1 MYSTKAIK
9 RENQTQLNH
18 RSEQVMQTFD
28 MPSCQAF
35 LDASSS
41 ASNDHN
47 RYGIL
52 PSTVHVKRKLFAD
65 EEEGMQRS
73 QGIPCP
79 SGLTYDYSNFVEN
92 PGGYS
97 SGYSNFLGLNMQ
109 PQVSVPQQIQMP
121 QQMTRSIPQ
130 SLPRPD
136 YTKMGLG
143 NGISQIAIRKK
154 HNDAPN
160 GEWNNEVRILFF
172 EIIIN
177 FLRKSYFAVG
187 LFLYRLSLYIF
198 DDLNVDQCPFR
209 A

>member
-9 RENQTQLNH
+9 RKVQALNH

-52 PSTVHVKRKLFAD
+52 PSTVHIKRKLFAD
-65 EEEGMQRS
+65 EEEGMMQGIHGMQKS

-79 SGLTYDYSNFVEN
+79 TGLTYDYSNFVEN

-109 PQVSVPQQIQMP
+109 PQVSIPQQIQMP

-130 SLPRPD
+130 SMPQSLLGPN

-154 HNDAPN
+154 HNDSPN
-160 GEWNNEVRILFF
+160 GGWNNEVRILSF

-177 FLRKSYFAVG
+177 FKKKLGGRRVNF
-187 LFLYRLSLYIF
+187 I
-198 DDLNVDQCPFR
+198 
-209 A
+209 